1 MNKFKIFSVLL
12 MSLFFIINLSGQSVL
27 GVWKTIDDNTKDP
40 KSHVKIYE
48 KGGKVYGKVVKL
60 LPAAT
65 TKVCIDCPGNKKGK
79 SLIDLDILW
88 DMVKDGNVY
97 DDGEIV
103 DPANGKVYSCKLYL
117 KDKNT
122 LIVRGYL
129 GISLLGRSQTW
140 YRVE

>member
-27 GVWKTIDDNTKDP
+27 GVWKTIDDNTKEA

>member
-1 MNKFKIFSVLL
+1 